1 MNATHSLRTLLTGA
15 SVALS
20 LLAVSPAFAE
30 VTDGSA
36 SASGVSA
43 NLPLGLSLGPLPGSS
58 VTGNDT
64 DNDQILNVNVL
75 PILSLDALKTSA
87 SSNVDGSAGPKE
99 ASSSASILNLDVS
112 VPLAFGLSFDVLES
126 NSSVTGDAGSFSAI
140 GSSNIVNL
148 QGTGALS
155 GLGLTAIDGS
165 ANQVLLNLAGVSVI
179 ANRQTSSCDTFA
191 CMITTDALFINV
203 ANIASLTLA
212 SSSAM
217 LAGNTAPIPEPSTWA
232 MMAVGLFGVGA
243 MRKWKNRST
252 T

>member
-1 MNATHSLRTLLTGA
+1 MNATHTLRTLLTGA

-20 LLAVSPAFAE
+20 LLAVSPAFAQ

-36 SASGVSA
+36 SASGAAA
-43 NLPLGLSLGPLPGSS
+43 NLPLGLSLGPIPYSS
-58 VTGNDT
+58 VTGNGT
-64 DNDQILNVNVL
+64 DNDQVLNVSVF
-75 PILSLDALKTSA
+75 PILDIDALTTSA
-87 SSNVDGSAGPKE
+87 SSNVDGSAGDKA
-99 ASSSASILNLDVS
+99 ASSSASILNLDVG

-148 QGTGALS
+148 QGSGLLA

-165 ANQVLLNLAGVSVI
+165 ANQVLLDLAGVSVI
-179 ANRQTSSCDTFA
+179 ANRQTSSCDTFS
-191 CMITTDALFINV
+191 CMITTDALFVNV

-217 LAGNTAPIPEPSTWA
+217 LAGNTAPVPEPSTYA
-232 MMAVGLFGVGA
+232 MMAIGLFGIAAV
-243 MRKWKNRST
+243 RKLKNRSAA
-252 T
+252 